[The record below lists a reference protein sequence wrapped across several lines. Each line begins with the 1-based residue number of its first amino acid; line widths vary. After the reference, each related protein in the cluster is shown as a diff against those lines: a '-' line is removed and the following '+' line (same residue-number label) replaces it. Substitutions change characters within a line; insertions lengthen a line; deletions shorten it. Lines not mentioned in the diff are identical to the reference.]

1 MIIYCAT
8 TTEAKPIIETLGLK
22 REHGGPFTL
31 FKGNHTLIIGGI
43 GKCKAAASLSHLLTL
58 SPEPVLN
65 VGLAAGEEIGQLY
78 HIRKVIDADTHQ
90 VYHLPPLDALPN
102 ESCTTHSRPATT
114 PHKGLADMEASAL
127 VCTARLYRQ
136 PIAILKVVSDH
147 FDPKSVER
155 SSHLIAQNLPK
166 ILSLL

>member
-8 TTEAKPIIETLGLK
+8 MTEARPIIEALGLQK
-22 REHGGPFTL
+22 KQKVPFA
-31 FKGNHTLIIGGI
+31 FYEGVHTLIIGGI
-43 GKCKAAASLSHLLTL
+43 GKCKAAAALSHILTL
-58 SPEPVLN
+58 SSEPVLN

-90 VYHLPPLDALPN
+90 IYHLPPSDTLPN
-102 ESCTTHSRPATT
+102 ESCTTHSRPAAI

-127 VCTARLYRQ
+127 LCTARAYRQ
-136 PIAILKVVSDH
+136 PITILKVVSDR

>member
-1 MIIYCAT
+1 MLIYCAT
-8 TTEAKPIIETLGLK
+8 TTEARPIIEAMGLQRRQK
-22 REHGGPFTL
+22 APFTIY
-31 FKGNHTLIIGGI
+31 KGSHTLLIGGI
-43 GKCKAAASLSHLLTL
+43 GKCRAAASLSHLLTL

-65 VGLAAGEEIGQLY
+65 VGLSAGEEIGRLY

-102 ESCTTHSRPATT
+102 ETCTTHSRPAAT

-136 PIAILKVVSDH
+136 PIAILKVVSDP

>member
-8 TTEAKPIIETLGLK
+8 TTEARPIIEALGLRK
-22 REHGGPFTL
+22 EHKAPFAIYE
-31 FKGNHTLIIGGI
+31 GSHTLIIAGI
-43 GKCKAAASLSHLLTL
+43 GKCKAAAGLSHILTL
-58 SPEPVLN
+58 SPEPMLN
-65 VGLAAGEEIGQLY
+65 VGIAAGEEIGRLY
-78 HIRKVIDADTHQ
+78 HIHKVIDADTHQ
-90 VYHLPPLDALPN
+90 VYHLPPSDTLPN

-136 PIAILKVVSDH
+136 PITILKVVSDR
-147 FDPKSVER
+147 FDPKSVDR